1 MLKKW
6 IEDLQY
12 DLEEEI
18 KEFVGNNTLIG
29 DPFLFFDQII
39 VIPFFEMVVLLGEG
53 HANVQFECLGTGL
66 ELIPKAF
73 LVVIDGESEVI
84 LVKNDDSKVF
94 VTEKILDVTI

>member
-1 MLKKW
+1 MNKW

-18 KEFVGNNTLIG
+18 KEFVGSNTLIG
-29 DPFLFFDQII
+29 DPILFFDQII

-53 HANVQFECLGTGL
+53 HTKVQFDCIGSGL

-73 LVVIDGESEVI
+73 LVVIDGEIEVI
-84 LVKNDDSKVF
+84 LVKNEDSKVF

>member
-1 MLKKW
+1 MNKW

-18 KEFVGNNTLIG
+18 KEFVSNNTLIG
-29 DPFLFFDQII
+29 EPFLFFDGII

-53 HANVQFECLGTGL
+53 HGNVQFECLGTGL

-73 LVVIDGESEVI
+73 LIVINGESEVI
-84 LVKNDDSKVF
+84 LVKNERDS
-94 VTEKILDVTI
+94 

>member
-1 MLKKW
+1 LKKW

-18 KEFVGNNTLIG
+18 KEFVGSNTLIG
-29 DPFLFFDQII
+29 DPILFFDQII

-53 HANVQFECLGTGL
+53 HAKVHFECLGTGL

-73 LVVIDGESEVI
+73 LVIIDGEIEVI
-84 LVKNDDSKVF
+84 LVKNEDSNVF